1 MQQTFPVERNSRV
14 NLARIHGDLDVEGWD
29 KREISLEWDGQSG
42 DFHQE
47 GNVLTLA
54 DCSGDVKISAPYD
67 VEIRVEDLG
76 GEVSARDIRRIELK
90 DVHGDVELE
99 NIGSD
104 ASLENIGEAIFLTD
118 IGGDL
123 RVQQAPS
130 LLARRK
136 IGGDAELQD
145 VPRIQVDAVGADLK
159 IHQATV
165 AAIGSIGGDL
175 EAVGVTEALRC
186 GNVGGDC
193 QIEESS
199 SAEMNLGNI
208 GGDLHVGGA
217 AQVHLGNTS
226 GDAEIHDVRG
236 DTHVG
241 NIGGDGM
248 ITGVGGNLTV
258 GQIGSDAHLRGLGGS
273 MRVGGIG
280 GDLELQS
287 VFEPESK
294 SHAHVGGDAKIIL
307 PDDANLSLQATVG
320 GSIRGSSIVF
330 DRRGN
335 LVRLVY
341 GEGMARITL
350 SVGGDLELRGGG
362 QPQVS
367 SASMPWEEF
376 SREMADLGQGMA
388 QLGQELGDEFM
399 EIFSDMGWAG
409 LSWTDSVSRKVEDQ
423 ARRARQKAEQHARKA
438 AERARQAEERARH
451 AHDRAWRRAERAYV
465 RVNEREWQMDPER
478 LNDIVNRAQQAA
490 MEGVA
495 GAMEAVEI
503 SLGNLRMRHPG
514 RPNWPPT
521 PPKGRPVPPMPPT
534 PPEPPEPPTPPMPP
548 TGWSVPPVPP
558 LPHEGGPRP
567 PAPPAFAPS
576 AARSESGQ
584 ADQAERETEEAE
596 ETPNLEQERE
606 AILRMI
612 AEGRITP
619 EEGDMLL
626 EGLGG

>member
-1 MQQTFPVERNSRV
+1 MQQTFSVEREARI
-14 NLARIHGDLDVEGWD
+14 NLTRIHGDLEVKGWD
-29 KREISLEWDGQSG
+29 NREISLEWEGQSG
-42 DFHQE
+42 DLQQE
-47 GNVLTLA
+47 GNVFMLV
-54 DCSGDVKISAPYD
+54 DCAGDVKISAPYD
-67 VEIRVEDLG
+67 VEIRVEGLG
-76 GEVSARDIRRIELK
+76 GEASAQDIRRIELK

-99 NIGSD
+99 NIGAD
-104 ASLENIGEAIFLTD
+104 ANLENIGEAIYLMD

-123 RVQQAPS
+123 HVQKAPS
-130 LLARRK
+130 LRARRK
-136 IGGDAELQD
+136 IGGDAELQE
-145 VPRIQVDAVGADLK
+145 VPRIQIDAVGADLK
-159 IHQATV
+159 VQQATV
-165 AAIGSIGGDL
+165 VAVGSIGGDL

-193 QIEESS
+193 QIEESA
-199 SAEMNLGNI
+199 SAEINLGNI
-208 GGDLHVGGA
+208 GGDLHISGA
-217 AQVHLGNTS
+217 VQVHLGNTS
-226 GDAEIHDVRG
+226 GDTEIHDVRG
-236 DTHVG
+236 DTHIG
-241 NIGGDGM
+241 NIGGDGT

-258 GQIGSDAHLRGLGGS
+258 GQVGSDARLLGLGGS

-280 GDLELQS
+280 GDLELQA
-287 VFEPESK
+287 VFAAESR

-341 GEGMARITL
+341 GEGMARVTL

-409 LSWTDSVSRKVEDQ
+409 LSWTDNVSRKVEDQ
-423 ARRARQKAEQHARKA
+423 MRRARQKAEQHARKA

-451 AHDRAWRRAERAYV
+451 AQDRAWRRAERAYV
-465 RVNEREWQMDPER
+465 RVNEREWQMNPDR
-478 LNDIVNRAQQAA
+478 LNDLVNRAQQAA

-495 GAMEAVEI
+495 GAMEAVERAV
-503 SLGNLRMRHPG
+503 GNLRMQHPG
-514 RPNWPPT
+514 RSNWPPT
-521 PPKGRPVPPMPPT
+521 PPMPPMPPAGGPV
-534 PPEPPEPPTPPMPP
+534 PPVPPVPPMPP

-558 LPHEGGPRP
+558 LPHEDVPQP
-567 PAPPAFAPS
+567 PTPPAFTSP
-576 AARSESGQ
+576 AAQPEAG
-584 ADQAERETEEAE
+584 ATDQAAHEAE
-596 ETPNLEQERE
+596 EAGAEPSLEQERE